1 MHYLIVSKKGT
12 KFILAFI
19 VFALSLSLFAFFGTD
34 ESKWIPKKP
43 DVLSAEEKDVLVV
56 AKNWTLNRYN
66 SHKEKIDFEY
76 AIRKL
81 DVGFRV
87 EINPRLIGA
96 DGEYYYVVDGQM
108 CLDLDKERKLIE
120 AYQCAFPPFEV
131 LQRR

>member
-56 AKNWTLNRYN
+56 AKNWARNRYN
-66 SHKEKIDFEY
+66 SDEEKIDFEY

-81 DVGFRV
+81 DAGFRV
-87 EINPRLIGA
+87 EVRPRHIGS
-96 DGEYYYVVDGQM
+96 DGKYYYVVDGQM
-108 CLDLDKERKLIE
+108 CLDLNEERKLIE

-131 LQRR
+131 L

>member
-56 AKNWTLNRYN
+56 AKNWALNRYN

-96 DGEYYYVVDGQM
+96 DGDYYVVDGQM

>member
-1 MHYLIVSKKGT
+1 MQYSIVSKKGT

-56 AKNWTLNRYN
+56 AKNWALNRYN
-66 SHKEKIDFEY
+66 SVKEKIDFEY

-108 CLDLDKERKLIE
+108 CLDLDKERKLIQ
-120 AYQCAFPPFEV
+120 AYQCALPPFEV